1 MVLVGALMP
10 AVLFEIGFISNP
22 EEEAYMVTSKAQE
35 DIAARIAKAVSTY
48 KAAVH
53 SYRETLGR

>member
-22 EEEAYMVTSKAQE
+22 EDEDYMITTKGQE
-35 DIAARIAKAVSTY
+35 DIAARISKAVSSY

>member
-1 MVLVGALMP
+1 MP

-22 EEEAYMVTSKAQE
+22 EEEAYMMTTKAQE
-35 DIAARIAKAVSTY
+35 DIAARVAKAVSTY

-53 SYRETLGR
+53 NYRETLGR